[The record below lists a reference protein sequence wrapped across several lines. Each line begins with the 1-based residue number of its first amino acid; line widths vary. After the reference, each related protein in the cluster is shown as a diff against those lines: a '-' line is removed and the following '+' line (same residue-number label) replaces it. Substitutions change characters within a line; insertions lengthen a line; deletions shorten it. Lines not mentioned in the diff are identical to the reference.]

1 MDTLKQIRKTGK
13 VRGASLLSLVN
24 GSGQTGNQSSIAVNV
39 CSEGCQR
46 GDGIPFISRCLMI
59 MQGGTSFNPHGACE
73 CGLLPVPRPFLGLSS
88 RTVSFVY
95 IKILHFSA
103 SL

>member
-1 MDTLKQIRKTGK
+1 MDAVKQIRKTWK
-13 VRGASLLSLVN
+13 SRGASLPSLVN
-24 GSGQTGNQSSIAVNV
+24 GSGQLRVRVRSAVNV
-39 CSEGCQR
+39 CSEGGQR

-59 MQGGTSFNPHGACE
+59 KKRGTSFKPHGGCE
-73 CGLLPVPRPFLGLSS
+73 CGLLPVPRHFLGLSS